1 MFPDDPTLD
10 TAEVGP
16 EAAARALPAPGGID
30 LSRCTELHSLSPPPP
45 WHVQLQHPQQ
55 NSVYS
60 KAAMDSDEL
69 LIFFFICAFAIFVTF
84 FWPSKDEKRR
94 PAPLKKTLDA
104 KKVVRKDVNRFNPGY

>member
-1 MFPDDPTLD
+1 
-10 TAEVGP
+10 
-16 EAAARALPAPGGID
+16 
-30 LSRCTELHSLSPPPP
+30 
-45 WHVQLQHPQQ
+45 
-55 NSVYS
+55 
-60 KAAMDSDEL
+60 MDSDEL